1 MGVARPRADFTD
13 QPLRGSIPAMETVVD
28 QVCASCG
35 NPRHAYDRCC
45 LFCGDVL
52 SEPAEVVVP
61 SKAHNSLDKSGTTP
75 PAATEYAGFWRRFWA
90 GAIDVALEATAA
102 LVITYAIDKVLDR
115 LGRMLGYERSI
126 SKFASGMAF
135 ILVLAIGSWL
145 YAAFAESSPRR
156 ATIGKRLM
164 GLQVVTGMGEQLSFG
179 QATVRHFMKFL
190 SLFSAG
196 IGFMMAGW
204 TKRRQALHD
213 IPLDCVVVK
222 GPQEKPFSLLSH

>member
-1 MGVARPRADFTD
+1 
-13 QPLRGSIPAMETVVD
+13 METVVD

-52 SEPAEVVVP
+52 SEPTAKVVVS
-61 SKAHNSLDKSGTTP
+61 SKAANSPDKSGATS
-75 PAATEYAGFWRRFWA
+75 PAVTEYAGFWRRFWA
-90 GAIDVALEATAA
+90 GTIDVVLEAIAA

-115 LGRMLGYERSI
+115 VGRMLGYERSI

-164 GLQVVTGMGEQLSFG
+164 GLQVMTAIGGQLSFG

-196 IGFMMAGW
+196 VGFMMAGW

-213 IPLDCVVVK
+213 IPLDCVVVRGRRK
-222 GPQEKPFSLLSH
+222 RPFLYCHINPS